1 MISNNVV
8 CATSKCSDQPART
21 RSLMRAFASRF
32 LYSMR
37 VQLLTEHHLEIL
49 SLTRGCTG
57 SSESTLDEM
66 PHPESLKFLLL
77 TFLFFLFFVC
87 LFLLLL
93 FLIFLVD

>member
-8 CATSKCSDQPART
+8 CATSNGSDQPAHT
-21 RSLMRAFASRF
+21 RSLIRAFASRF

-37 VQLLTEHHLEIL
+37 VQLLAEHHLEVL

-77 TFLFFLFFVC
+77 TLFFLCVCFFVVVVS
-87 LFLLLL
+87 
-93 FLIFLVD
+93 IFF